1 MLIDRGIQCSFEQHF
16 HPIVADKRAQE
27 TLIPPRSSNSNSPFT
42 SNIITT
48 TTGNNIPIIPQMSR
62 NLSQKKFWFNFM
74 MILFWLIKKRHN
86 YYLHK
91 SLLFFNAHQTHHSK
105 TCRTPLSWKQLDSM
119 LSAFAGYLA
128 MSREKLVDVFVVY
141 SMNLYLLVFCFHI
154 AFLSFIIVAKIR
166 WIFETAKLFL

>member
-16 HPIVADKRAQE
+16 HPIVAVKRAQD

-42 SNIITT
+42 SNLITT

-86 YYLHK
+86 YYSHK
-91 SLLFFNAHQTHHSK
+91 SLLFSMRIKLTIAKHVEHLYLENNLTVCFLTLLDISLWAGK
-105 TCRTPLSWKQLDSM
+105 YLS
-119 LSAFAGYLA
+119 
-128 MSREKLVDVFVVY
+128 MSLLPI
-141 SMNLYLLVFCFHI
+141 MNLYLLVFCFHI

-166 WIFETAKLFL
+166 WIIETAKLFL

>member
-16 HPIVADKRAQE
+16 HPIVAVKRAQD

-42 SNIITT
+42 SNLITT

-86 YYLHK
+86 YYSHK
-91 SLLFFNAHQTHHSK
+91 SLLF
-105 TCRTPLSWKQLDSM
+105 SM
-119 LSAFAGYLA
+119 
-128 MSREKLVDVFVVY
+128 RIKLTIAKHVEH
-141 SMNLYLLVFCFHI
+141 LYLENNLTVCFLTLLDI
-154 AFLSFIIVAKIR
+154 SLWAGKYLSMSLLSIVWICIFLSFVSI
-166 WIFETAKLFL
+166 